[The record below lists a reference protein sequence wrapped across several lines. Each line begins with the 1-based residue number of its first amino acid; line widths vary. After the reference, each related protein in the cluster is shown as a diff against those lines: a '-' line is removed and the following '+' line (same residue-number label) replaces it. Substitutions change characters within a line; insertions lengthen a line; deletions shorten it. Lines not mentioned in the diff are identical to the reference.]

1 MIVLKYLLLGLKA
14 VTSIDIK
21 RRLTR
26 EAEHKISGVAL
37 ITCVYIKVLH
47 ALFSGLF
54 IRFSLPYGSRRV
66 EGMFLIITVIITSR
80 LKLLLQN
87 HREAES

>member
-1 MIVLKYLLLGLKA
+1 M
-14 VTSIDIK
+14 DIK
-21 RRLTR
+21 RRLTQ

-37 ITCVYIKVLH
+37 ITCVDIKVLH